1 MPCITR
7 YILMSRNKPKN
18 PKALKISGIVFLI
31 LAILGILLFVIG
43 AILSSADG
51 DPATASSIPSSIGCI
66 LGLLS
71 LGPCIANLVC
81 HSKIM
86 KQAKEVDGKKDF
98 SSVGTKGMRK
108 TGLVLLIVS
117 LSLLVVFGIVLA
129 ITLTNPAKGM
139 GAPMWIGYVFTP
151 LAVTS
156 VPMLF
161 ASIAVLN
168 ASRFGDKTKQAP
180 KIQKPVA
187 SKGSDKSSPKGE
199 SPILGDVSILGNRAG
214 MILSFAIAF
223 LVFGIYAILHII
235 GLVGL
240 HGVVLATF
248 MAVGGV
254 LGLSFLGASIAMF
267 AVRASAKKKPA
278 LDFTKA
284 RKIDIILLCV
294 ALAFL
299 VGGIVSLLFD
309 ICLDLT
315 WRMIVFVTLP
325 IGIVAF
331 SLLGVSIGRF
341 ASHRILKSQKPKKA
355 VFLPILIGLLAYFT
369 GLTIDLTTT
378 LISSEGNFGSSFSMV
393 LIPAILEWI
402 GGITLL
408 VALIIF
414 FVRRAK
420 KKKAASAASPAKANQ
435 PKTEAAEVAAD
446 VPETAPE
453 ADVAPAE
460 QDAPSPEKSAET
472 TEAPRATA
480 SFTAPKEEPKPVSK
494 PAESPKPAA
503 KPVETPK
510 PAAKPVQTPKP
521 VVKPAPAKKTSS
533 PVPAGHIRC
542 QHCGTINEDEK
553 AFCSSCGRPLDVKKV
568 CFNCYELN
576 DPKATVCAHCGSHL
590 D

>member
-1 MPCITR
+1 MLCITR
-7 YILMSRNKPKN
+7 YILMSHTKPKN
-18 PKALKISGIVFLI
+18 PKTIKTSGIVFLI
-31 LAILGILLFVIG
+31 LASLGILLFVIG
-43 AILSSADG
+43 AILSSSDG
-51 DPATASSIPSSIGCI
+51 NHSNDSPLLSIGCI
-66 LGLLS
+66 LSLFF

-81 HSKIM
+81 HAKIM

-108 TGLVLLIVS
+108 TGFILLIVS
-117 LSLLVVFGIVLA
+117 LSLLVAFGIVLA
-129 ITLTNPAKGM
+129 ITLTDAAKGM
-139 GAPMWIGYVFTP
+139 VTPIWIGYVFVP
-151 LAVTS
+151 LAIAS
-156 VPMLF
+156 VLMLS

-168 ASRFGDKTKQAP
+168 ASRFGDKTKQTP
-180 KIQKPVA
+180 KKQKPVA
-187 SKGSDKSSPKGE
+187 SKGSDESSSKGE

-223 LVFGIYAILHII
+223 LILGIYAILNIL
-235 GLVGL
+235 GLLGF
-240 HGVVLATF
+240 HGEGSNWGAFL
-248 MAVGGV
+248 MIGGV
-254 LGLSFLGASIAMF
+254 LGLPFLGASIAMF

-278 LDFTKA
+278 LDFAKA

-309 ICLDLT
+309 IFLDFT
-315 WRMIVFVTLP
+315 WHMIVFVTLP

-331 SLLGVSIGRF
+331 SLLGGSIGRF
-341 ASHRILKSQKPKKA
+341 ASHRILKSQKPKKGI
-355 VFLPILIGLLAYFT
+355 FLPILIGALAYIT
-369 GLTIDLTTT
+369 GVAIDVTTS
-378 LISSEGNFGSSFSMV
+378 LISSEGGYGSSFAMIF
-393 LIPAILEWI
+393 IPTALEVI

-420 KKKAASAASPAKANQ
+420 KKKAASAASSAKA
-435 PKTEAAEVAAD
+435 KKSKAEAAEVA
-446 VPETAPE
+446 PETASE
-453 ADVAPAE
+453 VDVAPAE
-460 QDAPSPEKSAET
+460 QDAPSAEKAAET
-472 TEAPRATA
+472 VEAPRETA
-480 SFTAPKEEPKPVSK
+480 SFTAPKEEPKPVAK

-503 KPVETPK
+503 KPVQTPK
-510 PAAKPVQTPKP
+510 PA
-521 VVKPAPAKKTSS
+521 VKPAPAKKASS
-533 PVPAGHIRC
+533 PVPAGHTRC

-553 AFCSSCGRPLDVKKV
+553 EFCSSCGRPLDIKKV

>member
-1 MPCITR
+1 MLCITR
-7 YILMSRNKPKN
+7 YILMSHTKPKN
-18 PKALKISGIVFLI
+18 PKTIKTSGIVFLI
-31 LAILGILLFVIG
+31 LASLGILLFIIG
-43 AILSSADG
+43 AILSSSDG
-51 DPATASSIPSSIGCI
+51 NHSNDSPLLSIGCI
-66 LGLLS
+66 LFLFF

-81 HSKIM
+81 HAKIM

-108 TGLVLLIVS
+108 TGFILLIVS

-129 ITLTNPAKGM
+129 ITLTDAAKGM
-139 GAPMWIGYVFTP
+139 VTPIWIGYVFVP
-151 LAVTS
+151 LAIAS
-156 VPMLF
+156 VLMLS
-161 ASIAVLN
+161 ATIAVLN

-214 MILSFAIAF
+214 MVLSFAIAF
-223 LVFGIYAILHII
+223 LILGIYAILNIL
-235 GLVGL
+235 GLLGF
-240 HGVVLATF
+240 HGEGIQWGAFL
-248 MAVGGV
+248 MVGGV
-254 LGLSFLGASIAMF
+254 LGLPFLGASIAMF
-267 AVRASAKKKPA
+267 AVRASAKKKPS

-294 ALAFL
+294 ALVFL

-309 ICLDLT
+309 IYLDLT
-315 WRMIVFVTLP
+315 WRMIVLVTLP
-325 IGIVAF
+325 IGIAAF
-331 SLLGVSIGRF
+331 TLLGVSIGRF

-355 VFLPILIGLLAYFT
+355 VFLPILIGALVYFT
-369 GLTIDLTTT
+369 GLTIDLTMT
-378 LISSEGNFGSSFSMV
+378 LISAGGGEFASAVPMI
-393 LIPAILEWI
+393 LIPAALEWV

-420 KKKAASAASPAKANQ
+420 KKKAASAASPAKAN
-435 PKTEAAEVAAD
+435 KSKAKAAEVAAD

-453 ADVAPAE
+453 VDATPAE
-460 QDAPSPEKSAET
+460 QKAAET
-472 TEAPRATA
+472 TEAPRETA
-480 SFTAPKEEPKPVSK
+480 RLTAPKEE
-494 PAESPKPAA
+494 
-503 KPVETPK
+503 PK

-521 VVKPAPAKKTSS
+521 VVKPAPAKKASS

-553 AFCSSCGRPLDVKKV
+553 EFCSSCGRPLDIKKV

-576 DPKATVCAHCGSHL
+576 DPNATVCAHCGSHL

>member
-1 MPCITR
+1 
-7 YILMSRNKPKN
+7 MSHTKPKN
-18 PKALKISGIVFLI
+18 PKTIKTSGIVFLI
-31 LAILGILLFVIG
+31 LASLGILLFIIG
-43 AILSSADG
+43 AILSSSDG
-51 DPATASSIPSSIGCI
+51 NHSNDSPLLSIGCI
-66 LGLLS
+66 LFLFF

-108 TGLVLLIVS
+108 TGFILLIVS

-139 GAPMWIGYVFTP
+139 GTPMWIGYVFVP
-151 LAVTS
+151 LAIAS
-156 VPMLF
+156 VLMLS

-168 ASRFGDKTKQAP
+168 ASRFGDKTKQTP
-180 KIQKPVA
+180 KKQKPVA
-187 SKGSDKSSPKGE
+187 SKGSDESSSKGE

-214 MILSFAIAF
+214 MVLSFAIAF
-223 LVFGIYAILHII
+223 LILGIYAILNILGLIGFHGEGIQWGAFLII
-235 GLVGL
+235 
-240 HGVVLATF
+240 
-248 MAVGGV
+248 GGV
-254 LGLSFLGASIAMF
+254 LGLPFLGASIAMF

-309 ICLDLT
+309 IFLDFT
-315 WRMIVFVTLP
+315 WHMIVFVTLP

-355 VFLPILIGLLAYFT
+355 VFLPILIGALVYFT
-369 GLTIDLTTT
+369 GVAIDVTTS
-378 LISSEGNFGSSFSMV
+378 LISSEGGSFGSPMAMIF
-393 LIPAILEWI
+393 IPTALEVI

-420 KKKAASAASPAKANQ
+420 KKKAASAASPAKA
-435 PKTEAAEVAAD
+435 KKSKAEAADAA
-446 VPETAPE
+446 EAAPE
-453 ADVAPAE
+453 VDATPAKQE
-460 QDAPSPEKSAET
+460 APSAEKVVET
-472 TEAPRATA
+472 VEAPRETA
-480 SFTAPKEEPKPVSK
+480 SFTAPKEEPKPAAK
-494 PAESPKPAA
+494 PAESPKP
-503 KPVETPK
+503 V
-510 PAAKPVQTPKP
+510 AKPVQTPKP
-521 VVKPAPAKKTSS
+521 VVKPTPAKKASS

>member
-1 MPCITR
+1 
-7 YILMSRNKPKN
+7 MSHTKPKN
-18 PKALKISGIVFLI
+18 PKTIKTSGIVFLI
-31 LAILGILLFVIG
+31 LASLGILLFIIG
-43 AILSSADG
+43 AILSSSDG
-51 DPATASSIPSSIGCI
+51 NHSNDSPLLSIGCI
-66 LGLLS
+66 LGLIF

-81 HSKIM
+81 HTKIM

-98 SSVGTKGMRK
+98 SSVGTKGVRK
-108 TGLVLLIVS
+108 TGFILLIVS

-129 ITLTNPAKGM
+129 ITLTDAAKGM
-139 GAPMWIGYVFTP
+139 VTPIWIGYVFVP
-151 LAVTS
+151 LAIAS
-156 VPMLF
+156 VLMLS

-180 KIQKPVA
+180 KKQKPVA
-187 SKGSDKSSPKGE
+187 SKGSDKSSSKGE
-199 SPILGDVSILGNRAG
+199 SPILGDVSILGNRAA
-214 MILSFAIAF
+214 MVLSFAIAF
-223 LVFGIYAILHII
+223 LVFGIYAILNILGI
-235 GLVGL
+235 VRL
-240 HGVVLATF
+240 HG
-248 MAVGGV
+248 AVMVIFIEIGGV
-254 LGLSFLGASIAMF
+254 FGLSFLGASIAMF

-278 LDFTKA
+278 LDFAKA
-284 RKIDIILLCV
+284 RKIDIILLCL
-294 ALAFL
+294 ALVFV

-309 ICLDLT
+309 IYLDFT

-355 VFLPILIGLLAYFT
+355 AFLPILIGLLAYFT
-369 GLTIDLTTT
+369 GLTIDLTMT
-378 LISSEGNFGSSFSMV
+378 LISAGGGEFASAVPMI
-393 LIPAILEWI
+393 LIPAALEAI

-420 KKKAASAASPAKANQ
+420 KKKAASAASPAKANK
-435 PKTEAAEVAAD
+435 PKAKAAKVAAD
-446 VPETAPE
+446 APE
-453 ADVAPAE
+453 AAPEVDVAPAK
-460 QDAPSPEKSAET
+460 QDVPSTEKVAET
-472 TEAPRATA
+472 VEAPRETA

-494 PAESPKPAA
+494 PIES
-503 KPVETPK
+503 PK

-521 VVKPAPAKKTSS
+521 VVKPAPAKKASS

-553 AFCSSCGRPLDVKKV
+553 AFCSSCGKPLDIKRV

>member
-7 YILMSRNKPKN
+7 YILMSHTKPKN
-18 PKALKISGIVFLI
+18 PKTIKTSGIVFLI
-31 LAILGILLFVIG
+31 LASLGILLFVIG
-43 AILSSADG
+43 AILSSSDG
-51 DPATASSIPSSIGCI
+51 NHSNDSPLLSIGCI
-66 LGLLS
+66 LSLFF

-81 HSKIM
+81 HAKIM

-108 TGLVLLIVS
+108 TGFILLIVS

-129 ITLTNPAKGM
+129 ITLTDAAKGM
-139 GAPMWIGYVFTP
+139 VTPIWIGYVFVP
-151 LAVTS
+151 LAIAS
-156 VPMLF
+156 VLMLS

-168 ASRFGDKTKQAP
+168 ASRFGDKTKQTP
-180 KIQKPVA
+180 KKQKPVA
-187 SKGSDKSSPKGE
+187 SKGSDESSSKGE

-223 LVFGIYAILHII
+223 LILGIYAILNIL
-235 GLVGL
+235 GLLGF
-240 HGVVLATF
+240 HGEGSNWGVFLVI
-248 MAVGGV
+248 GGV
-254 LGLSFLGASIAMF
+254 LGLPFLGASIAMF
-267 AVRASAKKKPA
+267 AVRASAKKKSA

-299 VGGIVSLLFD
+299 VGGIVSFLLD
-309 ICLDLT
+309 IFLHAT
-315 WRMIVFVTLP
+315 WQKIVFVTLP

-331 SLLGVSIGRF
+331 SLLGVSVGRF

-355 VFLPILIGLLAYFT
+355 VFLPILIGALVYIT
-369 GLTIDLTTT
+369 GVAIDVTTS
-378 LISSEGNFGSSFSMV
+378 LISSEGGYGSSFAMIF
-393 LIPAILEWI
+393 IPTALEVI

-420 KKKAASAASPAKANQ
+420 KKKAASAASPAKANK
-435 PKTEAAEVAAD
+435 PKAEAAEVAAD
-446 VPETAPE
+446 APETAPE
-453 ADVAPAE
+453 VDATPAKQDV
-460 QDAPSPEKSAET
+460 PSPEKSAET
-472 TEAPRATA
+472 VEAPRETA

-503 KPVETPK
+503 KPVQTPK
-510 PAAKPVQTPKP
+510 PA
-521 VVKPAPAKKTSS
+521 VKPAPAKKASS

-553 AFCSSCGRPLDVKKV
+553 EFCSSCGRPLDIKKV

>member
-1 MPCITR
+1 MLCITR
-7 YILMSRNKPKN
+7 YILMSHTKPKN
-18 PKALKISGIVFLI
+18 PKTIKTSGIVFLI
-31 LAILGILLFVIG
+31 LASLGILLFIIG
-43 AILSSADG
+43 AILSSSDG
-51 DPATASSIPSSIGCI
+51 NHSNDSPLLSIGCI
-66 LGLLS
+66 LFLFF

-81 HSKIM
+81 HAKIM

-108 TGLVLLIVS
+108 TGLILLIVS
-117 LSLLVVFGIVLA
+117 LSLLVAFGIALA

-139 GAPMWIGYVFTP
+139 GTPMWIGYVFVP
-151 LAVTS
+151 LAIAS
-156 VPMLF
+156 VLMLS

-214 MILSFAIAF
+214 MVLSFAIAF
-223 LVFGIYAILHII
+223 LILGIYAILNILGLI
-235 GLVGL
+235 GYHGEGSNWGAFLVI
-240 HGVVLATF
+240 
-248 MAVGGV
+248 GGV
-254 LGLSFLGASIAMF
+254 LGLPFLGASIAMF
-267 AVRASAKKKPA
+267 AVHASAKKKPS

-309 ICLDLT
+309 IFLDFT
-315 WRMIVFVTLP
+315 WHMIVFVTLP

-355 VFLPILIGLLAYFT
+355 IFLPILIGALVYFT
-369 GLTIDLTTT
+369 GLAIDLTTT
-378 LISSEGNFGSSFSMV
+378 LISSEGPFGSSVAMI
-393 LIPAILEWI
+393 LIPTALEVI

-420 KKKAASAASPAKANQ
+420 KKKAASAASPAKAN
-435 PKTEAAEVAAD
+435 KSKAKAAEVAAD

-453 ADVAPAE
+453 ADAAPAK
-460 QDAPSPEKSAET
+460 QDVPSAEKAAET
-472 TEAPRATA
+472 VEAPRETA

-494 PAESPKPAA
+494 PTES
-503 KPVETPK
+503 PK

-521 VVKPAPAKKTSS
+521 VVKPAPAKKASS

-553 AFCSSCGRPLDVKKV
+553 AFCSSCGRPLDIKKV

>member
-1 MPCITR
+1 MLCITR
-7 YILMSRNKPKN
+7 YILMSHTKPKN
-18 PKALKISGIVFLI
+18 PKTIKTSGIVFLI
-31 LAILGILLFVIG
+31 LASIGILLFIIG
-43 AILSSADG
+43 AILSSSDG
-51 DPATASSIPSSIGCI
+51 NHSNDSPLLSIGCI
-66 LGLLS
+66 LFLFF

-81 HSKIM
+81 HAKIM

-108 TGLVLLIVS
+108 TGFILLIVS

-129 ITLTNPAKGM
+129 ITLTEPAKGM
-139 GAPMWIGYVFTP
+139 VTPIWIGYVFVP
-151 LAVTS
+151 LAIAS
-156 VPMLF
+156 VLMLS

-168 ASRFGDKTKQAP
+168 ASRFGDKTKQTP
-180 KIQKPVA
+180 KKQKPVA
-187 SKGSDKSSPKGE
+187 SKGSDESSSKGE

-223 LVFGIYAILHII
+223 LIFGIYAILHIL
-235 GLVGL
+235 GQVGL
-240 HGVVLATF
+240 HSGVMIAY
-248 MAVGGV
+248 MEIGGV
-254 LGLSFLGASIAMF
+254 LGLPFLGASIAMF
-267 AVRASAKKKPA
+267 SVRASAKKKPA

-309 ICLDLT
+309 IFLDFT
-315 WRMIVFVTLP
+315 WHMIVFVTLP

-355 VFLPILIGLLAYFT
+355 VFLPILIGALVYIT
-369 GLTIDLTTT
+369 GVAIDVTTS
-378 LISSEGNFGSSFSMV
+378 LISSEGGYGSSFAMIF
-393 LIPAILEWI
+393 IPTALEVI

-420 KKKAASAASPAKANQ
+420 KKKAASDASPAKA
-435 PKTEAAEVAAD
+435 KKSKAEAAEVA
-446 VPETAPE
+446 PETAPE
-453 ADVAPAE
+453 ADATPAE
-460 QDAPSPEKSAET
+460 QDVPSPEKSAET
-472 TEAPRATA
+472 TEAPRETA

-494 PAESPKPAA
+494 PTES
-503 KPVETPK
+503 PK

-521 VVKPAPAKKTSS
+521 VVKPAPAKKASS

-553 AFCSSCGRPLDVKKV
+553 EFCSSCGRPLDIKKV

>member
-1 MPCITR
+1 
-7 YILMSRNKPKN
+7 MSHTKPKN
-18 PKALKISGIVFLI
+18 PKTIKTSGIVFLI
-31 LAILGILLFVIG
+31 LASLGILLFIIG
-43 AILSSADG
+43 AILSSSDG
-51 DPATASSIPSSIGCI
+51 NHSNDSPLLSIGCI
-66 LGLLS
+66 LFLFF

-81 HSKIM
+81 HAKIM

-108 TGLVLLIVS
+108 TGFILLIVS

-129 ITLTNPAKGM
+129 ITLTEPAKGM
-139 GAPMWIGYVFTP
+139 VTPIWIGYVFVP
-151 LAVTS
+151 LAIAS
-156 VPMLF
+156 VLMLS

-180 KIQKPVA
+180 KKQKPVA

-214 MILSFAIAF
+214 MVLSFAIAF
-223 LVFGIYAILHII
+223 LILGIYAILSILGLI
-235 GLVGL
+235 GYHGEGSNWGVFLVI
-240 HGVVLATF
+240 
-248 MAVGGV
+248 GGV
-254 LGLSFLGASIAMF
+254 LGLPFLGASIAMF

-309 ICLDLT
+309 IFLDFT
-315 WRMIVFVTLP
+315 WHMIVFVTLP

-355 VFLPILIGLLAYFT
+355 IFLPILIGALAYIT

-378 LISSEGNFGSSFSMV
+378 LISSEGNFGSSMAMIF
-393 LIPAILEWI
+393 IPTALEAI

-420 KKKAASAASPAKANQ
+420 KKKAASAASPAKA
-435 PKTEAAEVAAD
+435 KKSKAEAAEVA
-446 VPETAPE
+446 PETAPE
-453 ADVAPAE
+453 VDVAPAE
-460 QDAPSPEKSAET
+460 QDAPSAEKSAET
-472 TEAPRATA
+472 TEAPRETA

-494 PAESPKPAA
+494 PAESPKP
-503 KPVETPK
+503 T
-510 PAAKPVQTPKP
+510 AKPVQTPKP
-521 VVKPAPAKKTSS
+521 VVKPAPAKKASS

-542 QHCGTINEDEK
+542 QHCGTINEDKKE
-553 AFCSSCGRPLDVKKV
+553 FCSSCGRPLDIKKV

>member
-1 MPCITR
+1 
-7 YILMSRNKPKN
+7 MSHTKPKN
-18 PKALKISGIVFLI
+18 PKTIKTSGIVFLI
-31 LAILGILLFVIG
+31 LASLGILLFIIG

-51 DPATASSIPSSIGCI
+51 NHSNDSPLLSIGCI
-66 LGLLS
+66 LFLFF

-81 HSKIM
+81 HAKIM

-108 TGLVLLIVS
+108 TGFILLIVS

-129 ITLTNPAKGM
+129 ITLTDAAKGM
-139 GAPMWIGYVFTP
+139 VTPIWIGYVFVP
-151 LAVTS
+151 LAIAS
-156 VPMLF
+156 VLMLS

-168 ASRFGDKTKQAP
+168 ASRFGDKTKQTP
-180 KIQKPVA
+180 KKQKPVA
-187 SKGSDKSSPKGE
+187 SKGSDESSSKGE

-223 LVFGIYAILHII
+223 LVFGIYAILNILGI
-235 GLVGL
+235 VRL
-240 HGVVLATF
+240 HG
-248 MAVGGV
+248 AVMVIYMEIGGV

-294 ALAFL
+294 ALVFV

-309 ICLDLT
+309 IFLDFT
-315 WRMIVFVTLP
+315 WQMIVFVTLP

-355 VFLPILIGLLAYFT
+355 VFLPILIGALVYFT
-369 GLTIDLTTT
+369 GLTIDLTMT
-378 LISSEGNFGSSFSMV
+378 LISAGGGYGSSFTMIF
-393 LIPAILEWI
+393 IPTALEVI

-420 KKKAASAASPAKANQ
+420 KKKAASAASPAKA
-435 PKTEAAEVAAD
+435 KKSKAEAAEVAA
-446 VPETAPE
+446 ETAPE

-460 QDAPSPEKSAET
+460 QDVPSAEKAAET
-472 TEAPRATA
+472 TEAPRETA

-503 KPVETPK
+503 KPV
-510 PAAKPVQTPKP
+510 QTPKP
-521 VVKPAPAKKTSS
+521 VVKPTPAKKASS

-553 AFCSSCGRPLDVKKV
+553 AFCSSCGRPLDIKKV